1 MHRNR
6 LFPLIITVFLLL
18 ATGLNAAIGKGIQ
31 AIINAY
37 EKGEL
42 SKANAL
48 LRTNQ
53 PENADERAAVIFYS
67 AMLTTDAANA
77 QNLLQLLVDTY
88 PKSIYAQKAYYELGS
103 LQLLDRE
110 YDKAL
115 NSFNQITH
123 PDFADK
129 HYWIA
134 NTYFQQGDYTKT
146 IASANQFIRL
156 TKSSPKLEDAHYLI
170 ANSYINQK
178 QYNNAITTLKKL
190 LSQPKLIEDEQYLRY
205 RYGYAAE
212 LLGNKAEAVSQYRQG
227 YELDRYSQLAYLIED
242 RLFEMRGTNGSS
254 IDLSF
259 LYPHT
264 ESPLPDIVLAEIT
277 GSGTNN
283 GPIKPDTTKVSG
295 IQQPVE
301 VKNNE
306 LRGMY
311 LQAGRFSNKIN
322 AVKLCER
329 IITLGLNAV
338 YYESTQFKDVSWV
351 ILVGPY
357 QTQLAAVSSKTLLRD
372 NEIDSFIIQR

>member
-1 MHRNR
+1 MRKNR
-6 LFPLIITVFLLL
+6 LIPLLILIL
-18 ATGLNAAIGKGIQ
+18 AMMSAGLNAAIGKGIQ
-31 AIINAY
+31 AIIDAY

-77 QNLLQLLVDTY
+77 KNLLQMLVDTY
-88 PKSIYAQKAYYELGS
+88 SKSIYAQKALYELGS
-103 LQLLDRE
+103 LYLLDRD

-123 PDFADK
+123 PDFSDK

-134 NTYFQQGDYTKT
+134 VTYFQQGDYTKT

-156 TKSSPKLEDAHYLI
+156 TKSGPKLEDAHYLI
-170 ANSYINQK
+170 ADSYINQK
-178 QYNNAITTLKKL
+178 QYNNAINTLKKL
-190 LSQPKLIEDEQYLRY
+190 LSQPKLIGDEQYLRY

-212 LLGNKAEAVSQYRQG
+212 MLGNRAEALSQYKQG

-242 RLFEMRGTNGSS
+242 RLFEMRGTNGNS

-277 GSGTNN
+277 GSSTSED
-283 GPIKPDTTKVSG
+283 PAKPDTTRTSG
-295 IQQPVE
+295 SSLPVE

-306 LRGMY
+306 LKGLF
-311 LQAGRFSNKIN
+311 LQAGRFSNKTN
-322 AVKLCER
+322 AVKLCEK
-329 IITLGLNAV
+329 IIALGLKAQF
-338 YYESTQFKDVSWV
+338 YESTQFKDPSWV
-351 ILVGPY
+351 IIVGPY
-357 QTQLAAVSSKTLLRD
+357 ETQLAAVSAKTLLRD
-372 NEIDSFIIQR
+372 NQIDSFIIQR